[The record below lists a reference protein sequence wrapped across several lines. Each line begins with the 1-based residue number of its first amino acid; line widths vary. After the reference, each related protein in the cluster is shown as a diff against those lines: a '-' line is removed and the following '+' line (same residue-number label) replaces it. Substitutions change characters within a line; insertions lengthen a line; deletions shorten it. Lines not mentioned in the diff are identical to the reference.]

1 VNKLKTII
9 QRVWGWLKPQASTP
23 DLGAPT
29 GLLKFYFVLI
39 GMVLLGVI
47 VIFSAQLKSAVIIN
61 GTVKVFK
68 NRAVLQHPEGGRIGK
83 IWVTEGQRVKANQVI
98 LEIDNPVLMSTYRS
112 LQRQLFAEQVRQVRL
127 QSEMQ
132 FPAKFVIQG
141 FDQSDAEKRAIV
153 MTEERLFS
161 SRRRN
166 LQSQL
171 SSIEQQMIYL
181 TDEIQALTRT
191 IENDDSIYKR
201 NSELEVQGFVSKIA
215 IVNQDQAI
223 QSHKA
228 ELARA
233 KQRHSELSQRST
245 SLIDDFQN
253 NAAVESRACSDRI
266 LEYEEKLKPTLEAR
280 SHLLIR
286 ATQEGTLVNLTKL
299 GPGSVLGAKETVV
312 EIVPEDRSLV
322 LEGNLP
328 PDQVS
333 FVKQGMTAQVNFQQL
348 KNVLPKQL
356 QAEVITVSADSV
368 SQGAMGTYTYLVRL
382 SLDQIKPEE
391 LELLRPGM
399 PAEIHIQTGARSIYD
414 YLSSPV
420 TSYFDR
426 SMREPN

>member
-1 VNKLKTII
+1 MNNLKSII
-9 QRVWGWLKPQASTP
+9 QRVWDWLKPQASTP
-23 DLGAPT
+23 DLEAPA

-39 GMVLLGVI
+39 GIVLLGVI

-61 GTVKVFK
+61 GAVKVFK
-68 NRAVLQHPEGGRIGK
+68 NRVVLQHPEGGRIGK

-132 FPAKFVIQG
+132 FPAKFVTQG
-141 FDQSDAEKRAIV
+141 LDQSDAEKRAIV
-153 MTEERLFS
+153 VTEERLFA

-191 IENDDSIYKR
+191 IENDESIYKR

-215 IVNQDQAI
+215 IVNQDQTM
-223 QSHKA
+223 QSHKV

-286 ATQEGTLVNLTKL
+286 STQEGTLVNLTKL
-299 GPGSVLGAKETVV
+299 GRGSVLGAKETVV

-333 FVKQGMTAQVNFQQL
+333 FVKQGMKALVNFQQL
-348 KNVLPKQL
+348 KNVLAKQL
-356 QAEVITVSADSV
+356 QAEVMTVSADSV

-382 SLDQIKPEE
+382 SLDHIKPEE

-420 TSYFDR
+420 TSYLGR